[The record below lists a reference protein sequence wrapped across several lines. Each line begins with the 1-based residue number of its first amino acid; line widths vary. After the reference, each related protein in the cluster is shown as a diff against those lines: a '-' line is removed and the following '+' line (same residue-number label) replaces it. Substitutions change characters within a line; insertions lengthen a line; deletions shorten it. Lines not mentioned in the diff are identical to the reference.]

1 MTYSIKRSLSKQ
13 EKIKIRE
20 LDKEIDI
27 LLDRVEVLRNS
38 KIVPRNKLKSLGK
51 EIKEKFL
58 EIIKIKNGYQT

>member
-1 MTYSIKRSLSKQ
+1 MRTFTKRSLSRQ

>member
-13 EKIKIRE
+13 EKIKIRK

>member
-1 MTYSIKRSLSKQ
+1 MRTFTKRSLSRQ

-27 LLDRVEVLRNS
+27 LLDRVEILRNS

>member
-1 MTYSIKRSLSKQ
+1 MMYSIKRSLSRQ

-27 LLDRVEVLRNS
+27 LLDRVEVVRNS

>member
-38 KIVPRNKLKSLGK
+38 KIVPRNKLKTLGK

>member
-1 MTYSIKRSLSKQ
+1 MTYSIKKSLSRQ
-13 EKIKIRE
+13 EKIKIKE

-38 KIVPRNKLKSLGK
+38 KIVPRNKLKTLGK

-58 EIIKIKNGYQT
+58 EIIKIKNGYKI

>member
-1 MTYSIKRSLSKQ
+1 LSRQ

>member
-1 MTYSIKRSLSKQ
+1 MTYSIKRSLSRQ

-58 EIIKIKNGYQT
+58 EIIKIKNGYQI

>member
-1 MTYSIKRSLSKQ
+1 MTYSIKRSLSRQ

-51 EIKEKFL
+51 EIKKKFL

>member
-1 MTYSIKRSLSKQ
+1 MMYSIKRSLSRQ

>member
-1 MTYSIKRSLSKQ
+1 MRTFTKRSLSKQ

-58 EIIKIKNGYQT
+58 EIIKIKNGYKI

>member
-1 MTYSIKRSLSKQ
+1 MRTFTKRSLSKQ

>member
-1 MTYSIKRSLSKQ
+1 MTYSIKRSLSRQ
-13 EKIKIRE
+13 EKIKIRK

>member
-1 MTYSIKRSLSKQ
+1 MTYSIKRSLSRQ

>member
-1 MTYSIKRSLSKQ
+1 MTNSIKRSLSRQ

>member
-1 MTYSIKRSLSKQ
+1 MRTFTERSLSRQ

-27 LLDRVEVLRNS
+27 LLDRVEVVRNS

>member
-1 MTYSIKRSLSKQ
+1 MRTFTERSLSRQ
-13 EKIKIRE
+13 EKIKIKE

-38 KIVPRNKLKSLGK
+38 KIVPRNKLKTLGK

-58 EIIKIKNGYQT
+58 EIIKIKNGYKI

>member
-1 MTYSIKRSLSKQ
+1 MRTFTERSLSRQ

>member
-1 MTYSIKRSLSKQ
+1 MTYSIKKSLSRQ

>member
-1 MTYSIKRSLSKQ
+1 MRTFTERSLSRQ

-58 EIIKIKNGYQT
+58 EIIKIKNGYKI

>member
-1 MTYSIKRSLSKQ
+1 MRTFTERSLSKQ

>member
-1 MTYSIKRSLSKQ
+1 MTYSIKRSLSRQ
-13 EKIKIRE
+13 EKIKIKE

-38 KIVPRNKLKSLGK
+38 KIVPRNKLKTLGK

-58 EIIKIKNGYQT
+58 EIIKIKNGYKI